1 MVNHRKELMFNLL
14 NIEITFQILSIY
26 KYFNKNSQLF
36 NDILYEIKNQLVNY
50 YDLNGM
56 SVQSLEISYSRKYN
70 K

>member
-14 NIEITFQILSIY
+14 NIEITSQILSIY

-50 YDLNGM
+50 YDFNGM
-56 SVQSLEISYSRKYN
+56 SVQSLEISYSRKY

>member
-14 NIEITFQILSIY
+14 NIEITSQILSIY

-50 YDLNGM
+50 YDFNGM
-56 SVQSLEISYSRKYN
+56 SIQSLEISYSRKY

>member
-1 MVNHRKELMFNLL
+1 MFNLL